1 MLEIINI
8 NKSYEGKPLLQNISF
23 SVGEAEIVCLLG
35 ASGSGKS
42 TLLRIVAGLE
52 VPESGQV
59 KWNGE
64 DLKHIPVYRRNFG
77 LMFQDYALF
86 PFLDVAENV
95 AFGLKMQHYPEAE
108 LKLRVDEV
116 LEQVDLSEFGRR
128 QVAEL
133 SGGEQQRVA
142 LARVLAPR
150 PQLIMFDEPLGALDR
165 RLRETLISEL
175 RRILRQSK
183 VPVIY
188 VTHDQEEA
196 FALADRI
203 LLLHDGQI
211 IRLGSPAEVWNQPG
225 SDWAARFLGLGN
237 ILTGKMLTD
246 GRVQTAYGSF
256 KSMDCQH
263 SHQVGDEVSVLIRPD
278 MTEEISSDFFI
289 EGIVRDV
296 NFIKN
301 EYQVSM
307 DDDLVFILPEAPKIG
322 EKSRISLSE
331 KAIQCL
337 G

>member
-1 MLEIINI
+1 MLEINHV
-8 NKSYEGKPLLQNISF
+8 NKSYEGAPLLRNISF
-23 SVGEAEIVCLLG
+23 CVGEAEIVCLLG

-42 TLLRIVAGLE
+42 TLLRIIAGLE

-59 KWNGE
+59 KWNEE
-64 DLKHIPVYRRNFG
+64 DLERVPVYRRNFG

-95 AFGLKMQHYPEAE
+95 AFGLKMHHLPDAKI
-108 LKLRVDEV
+108 KLRVDEV
-116 LEQVDLSEFGRR
+116 LEQVDLSKFGRR

-150 PQLIMFDEPLGALDR
+150 PRLLMFDEPLGALDR
-165 RLRETLISEL
+165 RLRETLLSEL
-175 RRILRQSK
+175 RRILRKSR

-203 LLLHDGQI
+203 LLLHNGQI
-211 IRLGSPAEVWNQPG
+211 ILSGSPAEVWNQPG
-225 SDWAARFLGLGN
+225 SAWTASFLGLGN
-237 ILTGKMLTD
+237 ILSGKMLK
-246 GRVQTAYGSF
+246 GGCVQTAYGSF
-256 KSMDCQH
+256 KPLDCNH
-263 SHQVGDEVSVLIRPD
+263 AHKVGDEVSLLIRPD
-278 MTEEISSDFFI
+278 LTEEIKNGNYL

-296 NFIKN
+296 NFMKN
-301 EYQVSM
+301 GYQVSM
-307 DDDLVFILPEAPKIG
+307 EEDLVFIVSEAPKIG
-322 EKSRISLSE
+322 DKLRIPLPD

>member
-1 MLEIINI
+1 MLEINHV
-8 NKSYEGKPLLQNISF
+8 NKSYEGAPLLQNISF
-23 SVGEAEIVCLLG
+23 CVGEAEIVCLLG

-42 TLLRIVAGLE
+42 TLLRIIAGLE
-52 VPESGQV
+52 VPETGQV

-64 DLKHIPVYRRNFG
+64 DLESVPVYQRNFG

-86 PFLDVAENV
+86 PFMDVAENV
-95 AFGLKMQHYPEAE
+95 AFGLKMQHYPEVE
-108 LKLRVDEV
+108 IKLRVDEV

-142 LARVLAPR
+142 LARVLAPSPR
-150 PQLIMFDEPLGALDR
+150 LLMFDEPLGALDR
-165 RLRETLISEL
+165 RLRETLLGEL
-175 RRILRQSK
+175 RRILRKSR

-211 IRLGSPAEVWNQPG
+211 IRSGSPAEVWNQPG
-225 SDWAARFLGLGN
+225 STWAARFLGLGN
-237 ILTGKMLTD
+237 ILSGKMLKD
-246 GRVQTAYGSF
+246 GCVQTAYGSF
-256 KSMDCQH
+256 KPLHCNH
-263 SHQVGDEVSVLIRPD
+263 VHKVGDEVSLLIRPD
-278 MTEEISSDFFI
+278 LSDEIQNDNFL

-296 NFIKN
+296 NFMKN
-301 EYQVSM
+301 GYQVNLE
-307 DDDLVFILPEAPKIG
+307 DDLVFIVSEAPNIG
-322 EKSRISLSE
+322 DKLRIHLPE